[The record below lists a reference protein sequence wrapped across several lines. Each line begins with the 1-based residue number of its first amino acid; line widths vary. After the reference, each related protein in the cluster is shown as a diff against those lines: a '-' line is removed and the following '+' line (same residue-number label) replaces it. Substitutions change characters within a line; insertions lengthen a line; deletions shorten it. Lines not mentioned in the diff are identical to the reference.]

1 MKEGE
6 RKEGKKGRR
15 KERKQAASMFSLTSL
30 LPSGKAVK
38 RQVVPTHPGT
48 TSGPE
53 SFLLH
58 LALCY
63 LPTKSPVHTG
73 IIMALTCKLP
83 KLSSFLWF
91 KSENNLKEQFLK
103 R

>member
-1 MKEGE
+1 
-6 RKEGKKGRR
+6 
-15 KERKQAASMFSLTSL
+15 MFSLTSL